1 MFHIQRQCAE
11 AFERGGAAASAAM
24 SGKVPSS
31 PKKEGSPHKRQ
42 SLTGTTEDDGEA
54 EFHWDDYLESTQ
66 SEAVPATAFA
76 HVEHSLESGLRPG
89 MKLEVPLSS
98 ADGGSGNGENGGGVY
113 WLASV
118 VTTCG
123 PLLSLRYLG
132 YGADRS
138 ADFWCDVG
146 TNEVHPLGW
155 CARNHKPLK
164 PPPAILEKHLDWE
177 KLLADELKSAVTV
190 PAYVLEMKGSA
201 PIDQIQPGMKLLVLE
216 EENPLNGWAASV
228 LKNVGGRL
236 LLRYDGCSDPHWDL
250 WLFYLSHRVKALDTP
265 SHGDQNYRPPQCIEN
280 LHSLDEW
287 KRILRESMGEAQ
299 KYNGK
304 ILANILQPPV
314 PLSEHSFEVGH
325 KVELLNPLSRTEA
338 CPATVTASL
347 ASGQWFLV
355 QVDDLRHPAEAPPLV
370 RCCHARSQTLLP
382 VGWAQKN
389 GLSLLAPP
397 GYMHETFNW
406 EEYLRSC
413 AAKAA
418 PRSCFHLEE
427 DSLGFEPNQKLE
439 VVNGKNPNELCVGTV
454 ERVCPPLV
462 WVRLEDSVEGG
473 TRVVLPLRSQQ
484 LFPVGWCGSN
494 GWPLRP
500 PRDWAPPGRPSAPS
514 PLRRA
519 GGSTA
524 APSTSAAAADKTSKK
539 SGSVEAKSGWC
550 PALHL
555 NHRCFSGPLLSKG
568 RLAELPRQTGP
579 GPVALVLR
587 EVLAQLIGVA
597 YKPSRVLAI
606 LQLRGSPTPGM
617 HQQTLKAKYKGKT
630 YRATVETVRS
640 SGEVG
645 AFCRSICEKLECCPN
660 LFGPTSFGENSC
672 PDNCSGLTKT
682 KYTYHF
688 VRKRHKRQMALRKAK
703 QARSE
708 SPASGANASS
718 SGSTGELGEG
728 KQSRVDVT
736 ISASQQGAASK
747 ELNATSTSNTNTT
760 TSAAAAAAA
769 KKSERLSNRPA
780 TRPPTRI
787 GHRPPGRPPGRP
799 PKSANR
805 QPPPPPVSSSCG
817 SSNAPPPDDRPGV
830 RTRGARLPDFKTLNL
845 DLRWQKPLRARLLS
859 NKKQQQQASRSD
871 TPDSLSSEGTAES
884 AQEASSRSLSSL
896 VSTQQQQQQ
905 PKPHIPHLCL
915 ESNPI
920 EWTVGDVARFV
931 AGTNCAPLVRVLQEQ
946 EIDGQALLL
955 LTLPMVQE
963 FLELQPDPAI
973 QFCQLL
979 ERIKLAFYLQYAK

>member
-1 MFHIQRQCAE
+1 
-11 AFERGGAAASAAM
+11 M
-24 SGKVPSS
+24 SGKVLGS

-42 SLTGTTEDDGEA
+42 SLTGTTEDDGEP
-54 EFHWDDYLESTQ
+54 EFEWDDYLKSTQ
-66 SEAVPATAFA
+66 SEAVPATAFT
-76 HVEHSLESGLRPG
+76 HVEHSLESGVRAG
-89 MKLEVPLSS
+89 MKLEVHVSS
-98 ADGGSGNGENGGGVY
+98 DNGNGNGGNGGGAY

-118 VTTCG
+118 VTTSG

-138 ADFWCDVG
+138 ADFWCNVG
-146 TNEVHPLGW
+146 TYEVHPLGW
-155 CARNHKPLK
+155 CARNHKPLR

-190 PAYVLEMKGSA
+190 PAYVLEMKNSA

-236 LLRYDGCSDPHWDL
+236 LLRYDGCNDPHWDL

-265 SHGDQNYRPPQCIEN
+265 SHGDQNYRPPQCIEK
-280 LHSLDEW
+280 LHSLDQW
-287 KRILRESMGEAQ
+287 KRILRDSMEEAQ

-314 PLSEHSFEVGH
+314 PLSEHSFEVGQ
-325 KVELLNPLSRTEA
+325 KVELLNPVSHKEA
-338 CPATVTASL
+338 CPATVTATL

-355 QVDDLRHPAEAPPLV
+355 QVDDLRHPAQVPPLV
-370 RCCHARSQTLLP
+370 RCCHARSQTILP
-382 VGWAQKN
+382 VGWAQEN
-389 GLSLLAPP
+389 GLPLLAPP
-397 GYMHETFNW
+397 GYPSETFIW
-406 EEYLRSC
+406 DDYLRSC
-413 AAKAA
+413 GAKAA
-418 PRSCFHLEE
+418 PRSCFNLEE

-439 VVNGKNPNELCVGTV
+439 VVNSKNPSELCIGTV
-454 ERVCPPLV
+454 EKVCPPLV
-462 WVRLEDSVEGG
+462 WVQLDDGTEGG
-473 TRVVLPLRSQQ
+473 TSVVLPLRSQQ

-494 GWPLRP
+494 RWPLRK
-500 PRDWAPPGRPSAPS
+500 PRDWDPPRRPSAPS
-514 PLRRA
+514 PLRRTS
-519 GGSTA
+519 GSTA
-524 APSTSAAAADKTSKK
+524 APSASAAAPDTTSKK
-539 SGSVEAKSGWC
+539 PGSVEAKSGWC

-617 HQQTLKAKYKGKT
+617 LQQTLKAKYKGKT

-672 PDNCSGLTKT
+672 PDKCSGLTKT

-688 VRKRHKRQMALRKAK
+688 VRKRHKRQMAMRKAK

-708 SPASGANASS
+708 SPASAANGSS
-718 SGSTGELGEG
+718 SGSTGEPSEP
-728 KQSRVDVT
+728 KKSRLDVT
-736 ISASQQGAASK
+736 ASERGSSSQEASTTTTSAAS
-747 ELNATSTSNTNTT
+747 T
-760 TSAAAAAAA
+760 TSAAAAAATA
-769 KKSERLSNRPA
+769 VKKSERLSNRQA
-780 TRPPTRI
+780 SRPPTRV

-805 QPPPPPVSSSCG
+805 QPPPVEPPT
-817 SSNAPPPDDRPGV
+817 ARPPEDRPGV

-845 DLRWQKPLRARLLS
+845 DLRWQKPLRARLLP

-884 AQEASSRSLSSL
+884 AQEPSSRSSL
-896 VSTQQQQQQ
+896 TSAQQQQQQQQ
-905 PKPHIPHLCL
+905 PKHHIPHICL
-915 ESNPI
+915 DSNPV
-920 EWTVGDVARFV
+920 EWSVADVARFFSR
-931 AGTNCAPLVRVLQEQ
+931 TSCAPLVRVLQEQ

-955 LTLPMVQE
+955 LTLPLVQE
-963 FLELQPDPAI
+963 FLELQPGPAI
-973 QFCQLL
+973 QFCHLV
-979 ERIKLAFYLQYAK
+979 ERIKLAFYVQYANQP

>member
-1 MFHIQRQCAE
+1 
-11 AFERGGAAASAAM
+11 M
-24 SGKVPSS
+24 SGKVPVS

-66 SEAVPATAFA
+66 SEPVPATAFA

-89 MKLEVPLSS
+89 MKLEVPLST
-98 ADGGSGNGENGGGVY
+98 ADGGNGNGGNGSGVY

-164 PPPAILEKHLDWE
+164 PPPAIVEKHLDWE

-190 PAYVLEMKGSA
+190 PSYVLEMKGSA
-201 PIDQIQPGMKLLVLE
+201 PIDQIQPNMKLLVLE

-228 LKNVGGRL
+228 LKN
-236 LLRYDGCSDPHWDL
+236 
-250 WLFYLSHRVKALDTP
+250 ALDTP

-280 LHSLDEW
+280 LHSLDQW
-287 KRILRESMGEAQ
+287 KRILRDSMEEAQ

-325 KVELLNPLSRTEA
+325 KVELLNPTSRTEA
-338 CPATVTASL
+338 CPATVTATL
-347 ASGQWFLV
+347 GSGQWFLV
-355 QVDDLRHPAEAPPLV
+355 QVDDLRHPSKAPPLV

-382 VGWAQKN
+382 VGWAQEN
-389 GLSLLAPP
+389 GLTLLAPP
-397 GYMHETFNW
+397 SSFKDSDTFLFLLSVTGYPSETFIW
-406 EEYLRSC
+406 DEYLKSC
-413 AAKAA
+413 GAKAA
-418 PRSCFHLEE
+418 PRSCFHVEE

-462 WVRLEDSVEGG
+462 WVRLEDGTEGG
-473 TRVVLPLRSQQ
+473 TSVVLPLRSQQ

-494 GWPLRP
+494 GWPLRK
-500 PRDWAPPGRPSAPS
+500 PRDWAPPRRTPAPS

-519 GGSTA
+519 GGSVA
-524 APSTSAAAADKTSKK
+524 APSSSAAAADTTSKK
-539 SGSVEAKSGWC
+539 SGSLEAKSGWC

-617 HQQTLKAKYKGKT
+617 HQQILKAKYKGKT

-688 VRKRHKRQMALRKAK
+688 VRKRHKRQMAMRKAK

-718 SGSTGELGEG
+718 SGSTGEPSEP
-728 KQSRVDVT
+728 KKSRLDVT
-736 ISASQQGAASK
+736 APERGTSSQEVST
-747 ELNATSTSNTNTT
+747 TSTSATSA

-769 KKSERLSNRPA
+769 VKKSERLSNRQAPRPA
-780 TRPPTRI
+780 ARI

-805 QPPPPPVSSSCG
+805 QPPPVEPSTARPPE
-817 SSNAPPPDDRPGV
+817 DRPGV

-845 DLRWQKPLRARLLS
+845 DLRWQKPLRARLVS
-859 NKKQQQQASRSD
+859 NKKQQQQQASRSD
-871 TPDSLSSEGTAES
+871 TPDSLSSEGTAE
-884 AQEASSRSLSSL
+884 
-896 VSTQQQQQQ
+896 
-905 PKPHIPHLCL
+905 LCL
-915 ESNPI
+915 DSNPI
-920 EWTVGDVARFV
+920 EWSVGDVARFV
-931 AGTNCAPLVRVLQEQ
+931 SGTNCAYLVRALQEQ

-955 LTLPMVQE
+955 LTLPLVQE

-979 ERIKLAFYLQYAK
+979 ERIKLAFYVQYAK

>member
-1 MFHIQRQCAE
+1 
-11 AFERGGAAASAAM
+11 M
-24 SGKVPSS
+24 SGKVPVS

-66 SEAVPATAFA
+66 SEPVPATAFA

-89 MKLEVPLSS
+89 MKLEVPLST
-98 ADGGSGNGENGGGVY
+98 ADGGNGNGGNGSGVY

-164 PPPAILEKHLDWE
+164 PPPAIVEKHLDWE

-190 PAYVLEMKGSA
+190 PSYVLEMKGSA
-201 PIDQIQPGMKLLVLE
+201 PIDQIQPNMKLLVLE

-236 LLRYDGCSDPHWDL
+236 LLRYDGCNDPHWDL

-280 LHSLDEW
+280 LHSLDQW
-287 KRILRESMGEAQ
+287 KRILRDSMEEAQ

-325 KVELLNPLSRTEA
+325 KVELLNPMSRTEA
-338 CPATVTASL
+338 CPATVTATL
-347 ASGQWFLV
+347 GSGQWFLV
-355 QVDDLRHPAEAPPLV
+355 QVDDLRHPTEAPPLV

-382 VGWAQKN
+382 VGWAQEN
-389 GLSLLAPP
+389 GLTLLAPP
-397 GYMHETFNW
+397 GYPSETFNW
-406 EEYLRSC
+406 DEYLKSC
-413 AAKAA
+413 GAKAA

-462 WVRLEDSVEGG
+462 WVRLEDSTEGG
-473 TRVVLPLRSQQ
+473 TSVVLPLRSQQ

-494 GWPLRP
+494 GWPLRK
-500 PRDWAPPGRPSAPS
+500 PRDWAPPRRTPAPS

-519 GGSTA
+519 SGSAAAPSSSTA
-524 APSTSAAAADKTSKK
+524 AADTTSKK

-617 HQQTLKAKYKGKT
+617 HQQILKAKYKGKT

-645 AFCRSICEKLECCPN
+645 AFCRGICEKLECCPN

-672 PDNCSGLTKT
+672 PNNCSGLTKT

-688 VRKRHKRQMALRKAK
+688 VRKRHKRQMAMRKAK

-708 SPASGANASS
+708 SPASGANGSS
-718 SGSTGELGEG
+718 SGSTGEPSEP
-728 KQSRVDVT
+728 KKSRLDVT
-736 ISASQQGAASK
+736 ASERATSSQEVST
-747 ELNATSTSNTNTT
+747 TSTSATSA

-769 KKSERLSNRPA
+769 VKKSERLSNRQAPRPA
-780 TRPPTRI
+780 TRI

-805 QPPPPPVSSSCG
+805 QPPPVEPPT
-817 SSNAPPPDDRPGV
+817 ARPPEDRPGV

-845 DLRWQKPLRARLLS
+845 DLRWQKPLRARLVS
-859 NKKQQQQASRSD
+859 NKKQPQHQASRSD

-884 AQEASSRSLSSL
+884 VS
-896 VSTQQQQQQ
+896 STQQQQQQ
-905 PKPHIPHLCL
+905 QQQPRHHIPQLCL
-915 ESNPI
+915 DSNPI
-920 EWTVGDVARFV
+920 EWSVSDVARFV
-931 AGTNCAPLVRVLQEQ
+931 SGTNCAYLVRALQEQ

-955 LTLPMVQE
+955 LTLPLVQE

-979 ERIKLAFYLQYAK
+979 ERIKLAFYVQYAK